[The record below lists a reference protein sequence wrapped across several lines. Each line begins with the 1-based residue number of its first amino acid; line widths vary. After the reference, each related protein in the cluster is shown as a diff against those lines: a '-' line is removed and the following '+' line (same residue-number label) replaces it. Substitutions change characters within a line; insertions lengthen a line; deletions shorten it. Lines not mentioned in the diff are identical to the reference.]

1 MSDLERPVV
10 VGVDGTEANLAA
22 LLFAA
27 DVASRRQVPLRL
39 AHVVPDRVVISPLV
53 PVTPLDLT
61 DTGSDVLRVA
71 ECEVRAAAPDV
82 TVEARLRHGSRAT
95 QLLRSAADAGL
106 LVVGRDDRP
115 VLERMMRGDTAASV
129 ASRAGIPVVEVPAD
143 WQPGSAEQPP
153 YGVVVVGLKSP
164 AYADAVLA
172 GAFAAADERG
182 ASLEVVHAWKL
193 PSGYDEAT
201 GADPA
206 LSDWEREALDEV
218 ETLLRNWRT
227 AYPDVA
233 VVTRVVHQHPA
244 EALVEASARA
254 DLLVVVRRVH
264 GGPGTAHLG
273 SVARAVLRAAACP
286 VLVVPPTEAGTIPD
300 LVLEE
305 AGGLLA

>member
-1 MSDLERPVV
+1 MSELERTVV
-10 VGVDGTEANLAA
+10 VGVDGTEANLGA
-22 LLFAA
+22 LLFAV

-53 PVTPLDLT
+53 QVTPLNLT
-61 DTGSDVLRVA
+61 DTGTTVLRAA
-71 ECEVRAAAPDV
+71 EREAQSAAPDLD
-82 TVEARLRHGSRAT
+82 VEGRLRHGSRAT

-106 LVVGRDDRP
+106 LVVGRGDRP

-143 WQPGSAEQPP
+143 WRPGTTEHPP

-172 GAFAAADERG
+172 DAFATADELG
-182 ASLEVVHAWKL
+182 AELEVVHAWKL

-201 GADPA
+201 DDDPA
-206 LSDWEREALDEV
+206 LGDWEREAMEEV
-218 ETLLRNWRT
+218 EDLLRSWRA
-227 AYPDVA
+227 AYPDVT
-233 VVTRVVHQHPA
+233 VRTRVVHQHPA

-254 DLLVVVRRVH
+254 DLVVVVRRVH
-264 GGPGTAHLG
+264 GGPTTAHLG
-273 SVARAVLRAAACP
+273 SVARAVLRAADCP
-286 VLVVPPTEAGTIPD
+286 VLVVPPTEAGAIPD